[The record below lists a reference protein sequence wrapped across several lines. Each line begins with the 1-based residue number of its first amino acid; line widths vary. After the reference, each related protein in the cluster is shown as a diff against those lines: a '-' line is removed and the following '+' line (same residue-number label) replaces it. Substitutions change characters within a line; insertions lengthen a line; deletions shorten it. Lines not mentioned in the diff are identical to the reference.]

1 VRTSWCSVWL
11 AAAAGCVS
19 AGGGQVVTAPAT
31 PALHAA
37 ATAGPSEPTSNGAT
51 SADAPS
57 ACGKPWK
64 LEVLGGEGKVIVV
77 CAHDVRRAALDE
89 SPALGRS
96 LYPAL
101 DPAQSR
107 VCACAGRLHPPPF
120 VELLVTA
127 HPEEG
132 RVTVEAKGEED
143 TDPEL
148 GPAFIACVGTL
159 TATFEPV
166 RSGACPGGGAA
177 SFVYPV
183 SIDLGHD
190 SAE

>member
-1 VRTSWCSVWL
+1 M
-11 AAAAGCVS
+11 AGCVS
-19 AGGGQVVTAPAT
+19 ANGGPVVTAPAT
-31 PALHAA
+31 PPLYAASAGTPEPGSSAA
-37 ATAGPSEPTSNGAT
+37 AGSEP
-51 SADAPS
+51 PS

-64 LEVLGGEGKVIVV
+64 LEVMGGEGKVIVV

-89 SPALGRS
+89 SPALGRA
-96 LYPAL
+96 LYPAM

-120 VELLVTA
+120 VELVLTA
-127 HPEEG
+127 RPEEG

-143 TDPEL
+143 SDPEL
-148 GPAFIACVGTL
+148 GPAFVSCVGSL

-166 RSGACPGGGAA
+166 RSGACPGGEPA

-183 SIDLGHD
+183 SIDLGQD
-190 SAE
+190 AEGHAR